1 MKIRLFI
8 VIALLV
14 VAASCR
20 GPRTIPRDDLADI
33 FHDMFL
39 QDQQIR
45 NVPSLKKLADTSLVY
60 EGIFREYGYTSEDYV
75 YTVGKYIREPDKFAK
90 VFDKTAERLSREAK
104 EIGKEVA
111 FENWVASM
119 MRIYKQ
125 KIDTTRLP
133 RVPLGAVDTAYFRLV
148 GPEVKFFPP
157 PDTLAYDMDTIV
169 LRAPGDTV
177 AVDSLVVMADSLAVQ
192 IDSL

>member
-1 MKIRLFI
+1 MKTRLYI

-14 VAASCR
+14 LAASCR

-45 NVPSLKKLADTSLVY
+45 SEPKLKKLADTSLVY
-60 EGIFREYGYTSEDYV
+60 EGIFREYGYTTDDYI

-90 VFDKTAERLSREAK
+90 VFEKTAGRLDKEAK
-104 EIGKEVA
+104 EIGKQVE
-111 FENWVASM
+111 FEKWVGTM
-119 MRIYKQ
+119 MRIYNQ

-133 RVPLGAVDTAYFRLV
+133 RVPLGAVDTAFFRLV
-148 GPEVKFFPP
+148 GTEVKYFPP
-157 PDTLAYDMDTIV
+157 PDTLSLDIDTMV

-177 AVDSLVVMADSLAVQ
+177 LVDTLAVQ